1 MLKGGTSSPPRCSCA
16 GPEWCVDRWRSD
28 VLVHRTI
35 GASSPIIISIG
46 LSPAN
51 TPTKPQFDGALKDV
65 QRFETTLQG
74 LKIGHLDSQ
83 EPLMELSASKAGDE
97 IR

>member
-1 MLKGGTSSPPRCSCA
+1 MLPA
-16 GPEWCVDRWRSD
+16 
-28 VLVHRTI
+28 TI
-35 GASSPIIISIG
+35 PIIISIG

-51 TPTKPQFDGALKDV
+51 TPTKAQFDEALKDV

-74 LKIGHLDSQ
+74 LKIGRLDSQ